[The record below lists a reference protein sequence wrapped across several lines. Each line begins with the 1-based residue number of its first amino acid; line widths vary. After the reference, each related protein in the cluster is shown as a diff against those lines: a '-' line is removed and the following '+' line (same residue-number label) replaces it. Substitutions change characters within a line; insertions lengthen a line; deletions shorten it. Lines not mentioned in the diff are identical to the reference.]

1 MLQYLE
7 HYRPTPLESFVVDF
21 YHKHGIRSPQDIDLE
36 MFAKEAGVPVRFLP
50 RPSKAYELAGGKYLI
65 IINSEN
71 EWPEQRVELA
81 HELGHVLLH
90 VGVQWFMPDDFRALQ
105 EWQANRFA
113 MYALAP
119 TFMIANCLVNART
132 REQLVSQ
139 LAYQFDVTPKFMA
152 KRLAVLERR
161 LRSLVLDQQ
170 LARVVAEQRAMYDY
184 SFRHPTN
191 PRIEYL
197 VKDSVIIGRRRRA
210 DI

>member
-1 MLQYLE
+1 MIDLT
-7 HYRPTPLESFVVDF
+7 HYRPTPMEQAIVDF
-21 YHKHGIRSPQDIDLE
+21 YRKHGIRSPQDIDLE
-36 MFAKEAGVPVRFLP
+36 MFAEEAGVPVRFLP

-65 IINSEN
+65 IIDDRN
-71 EWPEQRVELA
+71 EWPQQRVELA

-132 REQLVSQ
+132 HEQLVWQ
-139 LAYQFDVTPKFMA
+139 LAYQFDVTLEFME
-152 KRLAVLERR
+152 KRLTMLEQR
-161 LRSLVLDQQ
+161 LQSLMLEQQ

-184 SFRHPTN
+184 SFCHPTN

-197 VKDSVIIGRRRRA
+197 VKDNVIIGRRRRA
-210 DI
+210 YI